1 MARLANAILQNT
13 SAFAQGHNS
22 PMLDLQFG
30 GQMGF
35 TPNFTQWV
43 SNQQYIRKNLICLL
57 IEAPIGF
64 QYLPN
69 PDVWVGTL
77 RALVE
82 LHAIRI
88 TGLNARLT
96 VEVAETPVGG
106 GGNMQQDPTN
116 VTRERSVPQFSWN
129 EKYGMPVNMF
139 HQGWITNL
147 IMDPDTKFANVA
159 TLSTASTTGSTSNSS
174 GPPTDML
181 ADMYSATMIFIEP
194 DPTHTRVVKS
204 WLVTNMFPL
213 STGDITGQR
222 DLTTAQENL
231 TVDITYSG
239 IAQYSLGVDAFAQQL
254 LTSISIAGANPYT
267 ENAFVQ
273 AIEAVVSSTTTGYQN
288 EVDAIAAAQVD
299 ESSTLATGQS
309 ISADMVTSAQDS
321 VSAVASDGVS
331 A

>member
-22 PMLDLQFG
+22 PMLDLQNG

-35 TPNFTQWV
+35 TPNYSQWV

-57 IEAPIGF
+57 IEAPVGF
-64 QYLPN
+64 QYLSN

-159 TLSTASTTGSTSNSS
+159 TLPTGDVNSAG

-181 ADMYSATMIFIEP
+181 ADMYTATMIFIEP
-194 DPTHTRVVKS
+194 DPNHTRVVKS

-213 STGDITGQR
+213 STGDIAGAR
-222 DLTTAQENL
+222 DLTAANENL
-231 TVDITYSG
+231 QIEITYAG
-239 IAQYSLGVDAFAQQL
+239 IAQYGLGVDAFAQQL
-254 LTSISIAGANPYT
+254 LTSISLAGANPYT

-273 AIEAVVSSTTTGYQN
+273 AIEAVVSATTTGYQN
-288 EVDAIAAAQVD
+288 EVAQIAAQQVD
-299 ESSTLATGQS
+299 PVSQTLATGEAVTAGMVS
-309 ISADMVTSAQDS
+309 DAGVSVTAVSSAGTSA
-321 VSAVASDGVS
+321 
-331 A
+331 

>member
-35 TPNFTQWV
+35 TPNYTQWV

-96 VEVAETPVGG
+96 VDVAETPVGG

-159 TLSTASTTGSTSNSS
+159 TLATASTDSSS

-181 ADMYSATMIFIEP
+181 ADMYTATMIFIEP

-213 STGDITGQR
+213 STGDIVGSR
-222 DLTTAQENL
+222 DLTAANENL
-231 TVDITYSG
+231 TVDITYAG
-239 IAQYSLGVDAFAQQL
+239 IAQYGLGVDAFAQQL

-273 AIEAVVSSTTTGYQN
+273 AIEAVVSGTTTGYQN
-288 EVDAIAAAQVD
+288 EIAEIAAAQID
-299 ESSTLATGQS
+299 ESDTLATGES
-309 ISADMVTSAQDS
+309 VTSSMVTSAAAA
-321 VSAVASDGVS
+321 VSAVGTDGVS

>member
-22 PMLDLQFG
+22 PMLDLQYG

-35 TPNFTQWV
+35 TPNYTQWV

-159 TLSTASTTGSTSNSS
+159 TLSTDSTY

-288 EVDAIAAAQVD
+288 EVADIAANQVD
-299 ESSTLATGQS
+299 PVSDTLATGEA
-309 ISADMVTSAQDS
+309 ISSSMVTDAQDS
-321 VSAVASDGVS
+321 TTAVGTSGVF

>member
-13 SAFAQGHNS
+13 SAFAQGHNN
-22 PMLDLQFG
+22 PMVDLQNG

-35 TPNFTQWV
+35 TPNYSQWV

-159 TLSTASTTGSTSNSS
+159 TLPTGDTNSS
-174 GPPTDML
+174 NGPPTDML
-181 ADMYSATMIFIEP
+181 ADMYTATMIFIEP

-204 WLVTNMFPL
+204 WLVTNMFPM
-213 STGDITGQR
+213 STGDIAGSR
-222 DLTTAQENL
+222 DLAAANENL
-231 TVDITYSG
+231 SIEITYAG
-239 IAQYSLGVDAFAQQL
+239 IAQYGLGVDAFAQQL
-254 LTSISIAGANPYT
+254 LSSISIAGANPYT

-273 AIEAVVSSTTTGYQN
+273 AIEAVVSATATGYQN
-288 EVDAIAAAQVD
+288 EVQQIAAAQV
-299 ESSTLATGQS
+299 SPTSALATGQAVTAA
-309 ISADMVTSAQDS
+309 IVTSAAES

>member
-13 SAFAQGHNS
+13 SAFAQGHNN
-22 PMLDLQFG
+22 PMIDLQSG
-30 GQMGF
+30 GMMGF
-35 TPNFTQWV
+35 TPNYTQWV

-57 IEAPIGF
+57 LEAPIGF

-69 PDVWVGTL
+69 PTVWVGTL

-159 TLSTASTTGSTSNSS
+159 TLPTGDVNSS
-174 GPPTDML
+174 YGPPADML
-181 ADMYSATMIFIEP
+181 ADMYTATMIFIEP

-204 WLVTNMFPL
+204 WLITNMFPL
-213 STGDITGQR
+213 STGDIVGSR
-222 DLTTAQENL
+222 DLTAANENL
-231 TVDITYSG
+231 TVDITYAG
-239 IAQYSLGVDAFAQQL
+239 IAQYGLGVDAFAQQL

-273 AIEAVVSSTTTGYQN
+273 AIDAIVYDTSTGYQN
-288 EVDAIAAAQVD
+288 EVSSIAANQVD
-299 ESSTLATGQS
+299 LNSTLATGQS
-309 ISADMVTSAQDS
+309 VDAQMTLDAGES
-321 VSAVASDGVS
+321 VIANPGQAVQA
-331 A
+331 

>member
-1 MARLANAILQNT
+1 MARIANAILQNT
-13 SAFAQGHNS
+13 SAFAQGHNN
-22 PMLDLQFG
+22 PMLDLQYG

-35 TPNFTQWV
+35 TPNYTQWV

-57 IEAPIGF
+57 IEAPLGF

-88 TGLNARLT
+88 TGLNAHLT
-96 VEVAETPVGG
+96 VDVAETPVGG
-106 GGNMQQDPTN
+106 GGNMQQD
-116 VTRERSVPQFSWN
+116 VVDVKRERSVPQFSWN
-129 EKYGMPVNMF
+129 EKYGMPVTMF

-147 IMDPDTKFANVA
+147 LMDPDTKFANVA
-159 TLSTASTTGSTSNSS
+159 TLASASTSSTN

-213 STGDITGQR
+213 STGDIVGSR
-222 DLTTAQENL
+222 DINAQNENL
-231 TVDITYSG
+231 TVDITYAG
-239 IAQYSLGVDAFAQQL
+239 IAQYGLGVDAFAQQL

-267 ENAFVQ
+267 ENAFVT
-273 AIEAVVSSTTTGYQN
+273 AIDQYVSGTTTGYQN
-288 EVDAIAAAQVD
+288 EIQQIAAGQVD
-299 ESSTLATGQS
+299 PTTATLATGQAVT
-309 ISADMVTSAQDS
+309 ADDVTSAGAA
-321 VSAVASDGVS
+321 VSAVGTDGVS

>member
-1 MARLANAILQNT
+1 MGRLANAILQNT
-13 SAFAQGHNS
+13 SAFAQGHNN
-22 PMLDLQFG
+22 PMLDLQYG

-35 TPNFTQWV
+35 TPNYNQWV

-57 IEAPIGF
+57 IEAPLGF

-82 LHAIRI
+82 LHALRI
-88 TGLNARLT
+88 SGLNARLN

-106 GGNMQQDPTN
+106 GGNMQQD
-116 VTRERSVPQFSWN
+116 VTDVKRERSVPQFSWN
-129 EKYGMPVNMF
+129 EKYGMPVTMF

-147 IMDPDTKFANVA
+147 MMDPDTKFANIA
-159 TLSTASTTGSTSNSS
+159 TLSTADVNSAG

-181 ADMYSATMIFIEP
+181 ADMYTATMIFIEP

-213 STGDITGQR
+213 STGDIVGSR
-222 DLTTAQENL
+222 DLTVQNENL
-231 TVDITYSG
+231 QVEITYAG
-239 IAQYSLGVDAFAQQL
+239 IAQYGLGVDAFAQQL

-267 ENAFVQ
+267 ENAFVNSIDQ
-273 AIEAVVSSTTTGYQN
+273 NVLYTNTGYQN
-288 EVDAIAAAQVD
+288 EVDQIAASQIDPVA
-299 ESSTLATGQS
+299 STYATGEP
-309 ISADMVTSAQDS
+309 ITAQMTLDAGES
-321 VSAVASDGVS
+321 VIANPGEQVIA
-331 A
+331 

>member
-22 PMLDLQFG
+22 PMLDLQNG

-35 TPNFTQWV
+35 TPNYSQWV

-159 TLSTASTTGSTSNSS
+159 TLPSGDVNSPY

-181 ADMYSATMIFIEP
+181 ADMYTATMIFIEP

-213 STGDITGQR
+213 STGDITGSR
-222 DLTTAQENL
+222 DLTAANENL
-231 TVDITYSG
+231 QIEITYAG
-239 IAQYSLGVDAFAQQL
+239 IAQYGLGVDAFAQQL

-273 AIEAVVSSTTTGYQN
+273 AIEATVAGTTTGYQN
-288 EVDAIAAAQVD
+288 EINQIAAAQVD
-299 ESSTLATGQS
+299 PSTTLQVGIA
-309 ISADMVTSAQDS
+309 ISATD
-321 VSAVASDGVS
+321 VSNASQAVQNWPSETVIS
-331 A
+331 